1 MGIDRARLPA
11 RHELKY
17 YINPAE
23 LEALKRRLLATMR
36 LDAHCR
42 GGRPYNVRSL
52 YFDDA
57 FDSAYFDKV
66 DGVAA
71 RDKYRLR
78 IYNGDGEVIFL
89 ERKRKLGDLIEK
101 HSLRVTRRLADRL
114 ISGDPRGLQRAE
126 APLLR
131 EMYAAMRLGAL
142 RPAALVEYDRL
153 AFVHPA
159 ETTRVTFDM
168 RLRAAVTGLDLFSPG
183 VMLRPADE
191 ATEILEIKFDSCF
204 PAHIRA
210 LLAGMTAQ
218 RCAISKYVM
227 CRRFENL

>member
-1 MGIDRARLPA
+1 
-11 RHELKY
+11 
-17 YINPAE
+17 
-23 LEALKRRLLATMR
+23 
-36 LDAHCR
+36 
-42 GGRPYNVRSL
+42 
-52 YFDDA
+52 
-57 FDSAYFDKV
+57 
-66 DGVAA
+66 
-71 RDKYRLR
+71 
-78 IYNGDGEVIFL
+78 
-89 ERKRKLGDLIEK
+89 
-101 HSLRVTRRLADRL
+101 
-114 ISGDPRGLQRAE
+114 
-126 APLLR
+126 
-131 EMYAAMRLGAL
+131 MRLGAL

-227 CRRFENL
+227 CRPLRKPVGAALKRKLLRAAAPRGQANIRGGLSMNGSDVVRMLFSSQTIGTASIPLVLFSVVLAFAVGLGIAAVYRFNFRGVMYSSNFTLTLF